1 MFSAD
6 LLDRWLERERE
17 GRRKGG
23 REGWRDGGTEGR
35 RDGESAAVVWTLTIK
50 AEETVGWGPSIFLRK
65 ILQEG
70 EQMDC
75 G

>member
-17 GRRKGG
+17 GRKKGG
-23 REGWRDGGTEGR
+23 MEGR
-35 RDGESAAVVWTLTIK
+35 RDGGSAAVVWTLTIK

-70 EQMDC
+70 EQMGC